1 MNLSK
6 FNPFGKKD
14 VFDAAAD
21 LKKEGAEVA
30 REVDSIDE
38 GAGFFGQNVK
48 FKEFVPKW
56 IHFDYRE
63 GTEKAVRES
72 LMNDVF
78 SVVRD
83 AERGKS
89 DLTYRIIKITNHPH
103 VEPGYMCEVQQG
115 GDGGSYVERVLEE
128 FKDRKVQ
135 SVWIELAKSQWAFIE
150 LKNCSLETAISPM
163 PAEDGDVVIPLKD
176 KPRRKMTPLFVERYA
191 FFYVSLMLLFASSI
205 ALTGAMLFKY
215 VWFDQDKKMVNQNY
229 YTKDVLMPI
238 DALRGSSSS
247 SEMRI
252 AAVKFSPSKGWYFS
266 LQERSDEGSSYY
278 EQKVASDGSV
288 SERVKVRQESD
299 VAIGIEQ
306 GDEDVTQ

>member
-1 MNLSK
+1 
-6 FNPFGKKD
+6 
-14 VFDAAAD
+14 
-21 LKKEGAEVA
+21 
-30 REVDSIDE
+30 
-38 GAGFFGQNVK
+38 
-48 FKEFVPKW
+48 
-56 IHFDYRE
+56 
-63 GTEKAVRES
+63 
-72 LMNDVF
+72 
-78 SVVRD
+78 
-83 AERGKS
+83 
-89 DLTYRIIKITNHPH
+89 
-103 VEPGYMCEVQQG
+103 
-115 GDGGSYVERVLEE
+115 
-128 FKDRKVQ
+128 
-135 SVWIELAKSQWAFIE
+135 
-150 LKNCSLETAISPM
+150 M